1 MKIFKIFTKLAQTK
15 KLKIENT
22 LTIADGQKEFE
33 NLSKIAQINKTS
45 IDMARRQSNL
55 RSIEDCP
62 ADAYAR
68 HKNNVQLAL
77 KKVLKNFKFKF

>member
-1 MKIFKIFTKLAQTK
+1 MKIFRNFSNSLHPK
-15 KLKIENT
+15 KLKIET
-22 LTIADGQKEFE
+22 TPTIKDGQKEFE
-33 NLSKIAQINKTS
+33 NLSKIEQINKTS
-45 IDMARRQSNL
+45 LDMARRRSNL

-68 HKNNVQLAL
+68 HKNNVQIAL